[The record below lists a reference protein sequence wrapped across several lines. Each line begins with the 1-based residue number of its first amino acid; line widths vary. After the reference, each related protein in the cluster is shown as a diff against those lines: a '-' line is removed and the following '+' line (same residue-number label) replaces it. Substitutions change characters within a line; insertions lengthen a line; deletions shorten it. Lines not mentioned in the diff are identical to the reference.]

1 MTDPCV
7 QFTLHNLVW
16 NNNVTQL
23 TQEVKL
29 VAKADKSAAG
39 AGPGQVDL
47 EARDP
52 HGRTALMLA
61 VALGRVDCARVLI
74 DAGANV
80 NTECDGWTVVQAK
93 QSTEFFRMERVDF

>member
-1 MTDPCV
+1 M
-7 QFTLHNLVW
+7 
-16 NNNVTQL
+16 TQL

-39 AGPGQVDL
+39 AGPSQLDL

-93 QSTEFFRMERVDF
+93 QSTEFFRMERVDP